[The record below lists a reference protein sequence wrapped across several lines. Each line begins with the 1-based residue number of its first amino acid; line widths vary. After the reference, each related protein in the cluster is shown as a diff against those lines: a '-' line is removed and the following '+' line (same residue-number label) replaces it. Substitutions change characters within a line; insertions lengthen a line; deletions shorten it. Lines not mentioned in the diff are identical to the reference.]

1 MSDDLGA
8 PGAAPRALL
17 LGAGLVLLA
26 AALLYNELV
35 LAPLAREAFTPLTRS
50 KIRAVE
56 LGFGLAGAVLI
67 VLSEGV
73 RRSRRLAG
81 WLSGRVPSIGLLVLA
96 GLLPIL
102 LLDFGLRPFVDPKT
116 SVFVEDPEL
125 GWRMRPDAVGEW
137 GGVEVR
143 VNRRGLRGP
152 AVEDRKPPGVRRLLF
167 LGDSVTFGFGVA
179 EVDEVF
185 PSRVG
190 RSLEE
195 ALGKSVE
202 VVNAGVGGYSPWQE
216 LAFLERE
223 GLRYAPDLV
232 VIGFVLNDV
241 TEKLALVRYGGSER
255 GWQLARTAR
264 SRLDHWLSRSA
275 LATAAREGFAVLRFG
290 RDVRLGAQAAEMGAV
305 RRLVTDPAS
314 FERAWR
320 ITLDNVRRIVLNARE
335 RGIPSLL
342 VIFPYAFQLEAPG
355 ELSGPQ
361 RRLVGFA
368 NGLGV
373 PAVDLLPTLA
383 ALGAEAAFL
392 DGSHLSVEGHA
403 RVGEVIADRILEESL
418 FGKARSGE

>member
-26 AALLYNELV
+26 AALLYNEHV

-81 WLSGRVPSIGLLVLA
+81 WLSGRLPSIGLLVLA

-195 ALGKSVE
+195 ALGKNVE

-275 LATAAREGFAVLRFG
+275 LATAARESFAVLRFG

-320 ITLDNVRRIVLNARE
+320 ITLDNVRRIVLSARE

-373 PAVDLLPTLA
+373 LAVDLLPTLA

-392 DGSHLSVEGHA
+392 DGSHLSVEGHS
-403 RVGEVIADRILEESL
+403 RVAEVIADRILEGSL
-418 FGKARSGE
+418 FGEVRSGE